1 MKKDKLNPEL
11 MVGDEIMVLDNN
23 QPKGASFNP
32 PKLYTPYVVVGIKH
46 KHMQKWQGPDTD
58 TAYYQIEPVDITDDE
73 LLGGLLA
80 GGGRRRLTHLYTN
93 DKWTLRKGFLR
104 GGINEHNQPGLNP
117 ELKVGDIVRVI
128 DVDGEHA
135 RMPERFGVYKVVK
148 VGNAPIYGVFD
159 TYYDIV
165 PYPEPEISDI
175 FSLSDT
181 LKMSP
186 IKTLYRGDT
195 WIYGDTPTANKVDRL
210 TINEQGFSWDGTYA
224 NEIDEGNGADTSWSN
239 DEEKIT
245 LQDILE
251 LTKNIE
257 VINFPTKELSKVV
270 LNWDDNPEEIE
281 RISQVEVSQQ
291 YPILIMVNEDNKIL
305 WVLDGN
311 HRAQKALMNN
321 IDSIPA
327 KLIKPSDLDE
337 RTIKMFFPKGI
348 PGTNQTISEQE
359 EPETDD
365 YSDEEIDK
373 RKTYD
378 SDEENETGDGK
389 PFTPVEV
396 KILNTLHK
404 YLTRSD
410 LQRLSQEVPSPHGGI
425 GSKFWGV
432 MKLFGVGPGNT
443 EEDTRTSKYA
453 KWASDNWTEE
463 GDYGNIENP
472 LKVPL
477 KWYDVDREETGS
489 QVEYKSGNAEV
500 LGFDED
506 NAGERADYD
515 FYAWDGE
522 MHTNDYGD
530 YEQYDSEITRS
541 DFIRMDESIKSQTG
555 GIEVQ
560 DLLFNFWKK
569 VGPTMEVD
577 KLKLIGF
584 DMNDTQDRKKVIMN
598 LVEYYGDEEIIE
610 IIRERLEGIQGW
622 EYEYV
627 VTNINI
633 HDLINPNMTYPPTI
647 MIDVVVDGSTQ
658 IPVSTEDG
666 IEEITLW
673 EANEIARKE
682 WKGTPTQKE
691 LRWTGPNYL
700 HLYNVYEEVREQVLS
715 DISILLKNI
724 PVEPM
729 LDYVD
734 FSRPDEKIDDYVGT
748 PEVITESKINDLVW
762 SEKPTQKHKKRMEKE
777 FGKFEEF
784 PIDDF
789 MSTNPPKNDSEESMD
804 ELMLLDSLPV
814 IEEFVDT
821 TDDIFLHFEKYFKD
835 KDLEFPKEELKDI
848 VTGALPIILQLKY
861 HYNRPRPQQLANA
874 KGLKFHEEPLASSK
888 TPSYPSGHSTQGR
901 LIAKILADKFPKHK
915 SEINK
920 LGNEIGTG
928 RLVAKVHYPSDD
940 LFGKELGDALY
951 RFIQNKEIIKEEN
964 DIIIKDNNH
973 QYNYKDYDKFINYVV
988 DELNIENTPTIYVE
1002 KEPSSEYTGGTYK
1015 YKGGSERIKV
1025 RSKGRSL
1032 VDILR
1037 SLAHELVH
1045 HKQKENGDFKNKE
1058 VIKNIPEVGGHIE
1071 DEANAIAGRLIK
1083 KYGKQNQDLYEQ
1095 VMVDTGDMLKSDV
1108 FKFLSNRFVLT
1119 PTEYSEIKD
1128 NNGNY
1133 YRIIDIENPYESV
1146 NLSDLLE
1153 PAVEMV
1159 SYGIK
1164 SGVFEDGDIQKA
1176 IEAVTDWLSLSM
1188 NQEIDLIN

>member
-1 MKKDKLNPEL
+1 MKKNNLNPEL
-11 MVGDEIMVLDNN
+11 MVGDEEATGRMLADGGGEIEKSIWEKNGFTDVKRDFPKEWELVEWSLNGHSLSFIGKMYFQKGSGFMFIKKENGEIFE
-23 QPKGASFNP
+23 PKGSH
-32 PKLYTPYVVVGIKH
+32 KLF
-46 KHMQKWQGPDTD
+46 W
-58 TAYYQIEPVDITDDE
+58 
-73 LLGGLLA
+73 
-80 GGGRRRLTHLYTN
+80 
-93 DKWTLRKGFLR
+93 RK
-104 GGINEHNQPGLNP
+104 INEQQEINP
-117 ELKVGDIVRVI
+117 ELEVDDIVRVI
-128 DVDGEHA
+128 DVDGEHGH
-135 RMPERFGVYKVVK
+135 MPERFGVYKVVK
-148 VGNAPIYGVFD
+148 VGNVDLFFANNLENTIY
-159 TYYDIV
+159 YQIV
-165 PYPEPEISDI
+165 PYPSTSTQFSELDI
-175 FSLSDT
+175 KS
-181 LKMSP
+181 
-186 IKTLYRGDT
+186 LYRGDT
-195 WIYGDTPTANKVDRL
+195 WIYVNVPMANKVDRKTIGEQVNPKEDEIL
-210 TINEQGFSWDGTYA
+210 TDK
-224 NEIDEGNGADTSWSN
+224 DEW
-239 DEEKIT
+239 
-245 LQDILE
+245 
-251 LTKNIE
+251 
-257 VINFPTKELSKVV
+257 LS
-270 LNWDDNPEEIE
+270 D
-281 RISQVEVSQQ
+281 
-291 YPILIMVNEDNKIL
+291 
-305 WVLDGN
+305 
-311 HRAQKALMNN
+311 A
-321 IDSIPA
+321 
-327 KLIKPSDLDE
+327 
-337 RTIKMFFPKGI
+337 T
-348 PGTNQTISEQE
+348 
-359 EPETDD
+359 
-365 YSDEEIDK
+365 
-373 RKTYD
+373 
-378 SDEENETGDGK
+378 
-389 PFTPVEV
+389 PFTKLEAN
-396 KILNTLHK
+396 ILKQLHK
-404 YLTRSD
+404 NLDRSELQILTNTTP
-410 LQRLSQEVPSPHGGI
+410 QRYNREGE
-425 GSKFWGV
+425 KFWSI
-432 MKLFGVGPGNT
+432 MKLFGINPSNEVD
-443 EEDTRTSKYA
+443 DTRVSKYA
-453 KWASDNWTEE
+453 KWALDNWTED
-463 GDYGNIENP
+463 GDYGSIEEP
-472 LKVPL
+472 IKEKL
-477 KWYDVDREETGS
+477 KWYDIDREESGS
-489 QVEYKSGNAEV
+489 QVEYKEGSAEV

-506 NAGERADYD
+506 DASERAQYD
-515 FYAWDGE
+515 FYAWGGK
-522 MHTNDYGD
+522 MVTNDYGD
-530 YEQYDSEITRS
+530 YDTYDSKITRS